1 MSRAAAAGLC
11 VIAGSGVLP
20 LHVARA
26 AATAGRPVFVAA
38 LSGSADPALF
48 EGLEVEQFGLGQL
61 GGLKQALA
69 RRGVVDVVM
78 IGGIVRPGLSD
89 IRPDLGLVRHLPA
102 LAGAFRKGDDGL
114 LSAIVAIFEEQGL
127 RVVSALDVAPELAAR
142 EPGPLGRVVAEGQA
156 RAAIDGGLDLIG
168 ALSRFDVGQ
177 CVVVEEG
184 RPVAI
189 EGAEGTDAM
198 LARVAEMRRT
208 KRLTREG
215 RGVLIKAPK
224 LGQEMRVDVPT
235 IGPATVRHVAD
246 AGLAGIAIRVGQV
259 LVAER
264 AETVRLAD
272 QAGVFIEAV
281 P

>member
-1 MSRAAAAGLC
+1 MTARSDAGLC

-26 AATAGRPVFVAA
+26 AASSGRPVFVAA
-38 LSGSADPALF
+38 LSGSADPVLF
-48 EGLEVEQFGLGQL
+48 EGLDVEPFGLGQL

-69 RRGVVDVVM
+69 RRRVADVVM

-114 LSAIVAIFEEQGL
+114 LTAIIAIFEEQGL
-127 RVVSALDVAPELAAR
+127 RIVSALDVAPELAAR
-142 EPGPLGRVVAEGQA
+142 EPGPLGRVVADADA
-156 RAAIDGGLDLIG
+156 RAAIANGLDLIG

-177 CVVVEEG
+177 SVVVEDG

-198 LARVAEMRRT
+198 LVRVADMRRT
-208 KRLTREG
+208 RRLTRDG

-235 IGPATVRHVAD
+235 IGPATVRNVAD

-259 LVAER
+259 LIADR
-264 AETVRLAD
+264 SETKRLAD
-272 QAGVFIEAV
+272 EAGLFIEAV